1 MTKVIFKQIESCD
14 IDFIYD
20 DDGIRE
26 TSGKNNAL
34 YVITGNN
41 YPVCN
46 KSEYERISSEA
57 ENVANDFY
65 DLANDNCSYFAN
77 YKEILAYYGIKYSP
91 ATVSKLKK
99 YADKYRGNLDD
110 IAAYLT
116 ITTGEAWETHTECGY
131 CQGVYATGI
140 YCVGHYT
147 EEALELYVGAAAGT
161 VSEFCRI
168 EDDDI
173 CYGFYVPDSVTWH
186 DDELRE
192 YMANM
197 WGDDPDDIE
206 IQLFDGYTTMPN
218 YRTI

>member
-1 MTKVIFKQIESCD
+1 MTKVIFRQVESYD
-14 IDFIYD
+14 IDFLYD

-26 TSGKNNAL
+26 ISGKNNAL
-34 YVITGNN
+34 YVITGDN

-46 KSEYERISSEA
+46 KSEYERISSQA
-57 ENVANDFY
+57 ENVATDFY
-65 DLANDNCSYFAN
+65 DLAKGYNNYFSS
-77 YKEILAYYGIKYSP
+77 YKEICKYYGIKYSP
-91 ATVSKLKK
+91 MTVSKLKK
-99 YADKYRGNLDD
+99 YADKYRGDFDD

-131 CQGVYATGI
+131 SQGDYATGI

-168 EDDDI
+168 EDNESV
-173 CYGFYVPDSVTWH
+173 YGYYVPDSVTWN
-186 DDELRE
+186 DNSLKE
-192 YMANM
+192 YLADIY
-197 WGDDPDDIE
+197 GDDPDDIE
-206 IQLFDGYTTMPN
+206 IQLFDGYTTTAN